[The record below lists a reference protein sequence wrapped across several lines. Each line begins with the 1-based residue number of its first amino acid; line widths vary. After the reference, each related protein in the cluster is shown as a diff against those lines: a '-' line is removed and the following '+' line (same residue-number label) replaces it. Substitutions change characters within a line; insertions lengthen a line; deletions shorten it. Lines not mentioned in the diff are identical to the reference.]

1 MLDRLGQAKK
11 HNAELLVFKKPNN
24 CHRPKN
30 KKTWP
35 EAKMA
40 TGEFYFWGTEVAA
53 AGVNFASLNN

>member
-11 HNAELLVFKKPNN
+11 HNAELFVFKKPTN
-24 CHRPKN
+24 CNRPKN